1 MTELNFKGKEF
12 VFNHHLT
19 VPHRPLI
26 ADAEKGIGDVDLSGN
41 LIIQGDNLHAL
52 KALLP
57 MYAGKVD
64 CIFIDP
70 PYNTGNEGWC
80 YNDNVNAPMIREWL
94 DNNPIGVDDGLR
106 HDKWCA
112 MMWPRLR
119 LLHELLAESGSF
131 WMTVDDNESHRAKL
145 MLDEI
150 FGVENFVAN
159 IVWQKKHTRSN
170 DARWFSDNHDHLLCY
185 AKSKLNWNRNLLA
198 RNAEQDSKWKN
209 EDGDDRGPWASGPCH
224 VKTPNQRDI
233 YEITTPSGRKLMPP
247 RGTSWRFSEKKFQ
260 ELVKDKRIYFGRNG
274 NNVPRYKRFL
284 SEVQSGL
291 VPVTIWSHQEVGH
304 NQDAKSQITQLG
316 MLGAFDTPK
325 PVELLHQII
334 TISSGSNSIFLDSFA
349 GSGTTAHAV
358 LAANAE
364 DNGNRKFI
372 LVEMEDYADEVTAER
387 VRRVINGY
395 ENDGKTTDGLGGAFT
410 YCTLGDPIDLDRI
423 LTGDDLPDFDALGA
437 ILFHMATNQTLDTT
451 NIRADDCYL
460 GATDSEHVWMIY
472 QPDQRWL
479 KSPDAALTLTR
490 AREIAATDTDKKH
503 LVFAAAP
510 FVSRKILDDENLKV
524 EFAPLPD
531 SLYRVVRS

>member
-19 VPHRPLI
+19 VPHRPLMPHL
-26 ADAEKGIGDVDLSGN
+26 DKGIGDVDLSGN

-70 PYNTGNEGWC
+70 PYNTGTEGWR

-119 LLHELLAESGSF
+119 LLHELLADTGSF
-131 WMTVDDNESHRAKL
+131 WMTLDDNEIHRGKL
-145 MLDEI
+145 LLDEI
-150 FGVENFVAN
+150 FGQTNFVGDV
-159 IVWQKKHTRSN
+159 IRKT
-170 DARWFSDNHDHLLCY
+170 
-185 AKSKLNWNRNLLA
+185 KS
-198 RNAEQDSKWKN
+198 
-209 EDGDDRGPWASGPCH
+209 
-224 VKTPNQRDI
+224 
-233 YEITTPSGRKLMPP
+233 TT
-247 RGTSWRFSEKKFQ
+247 
-260 ELVKDKRIYFGRNG
+260 N
-274 NNVPRYKRFL
+274 
-284 SEVQSGL
+284 
-291 VPVTIWSHQEVGH
+291 
-304 NQDAKSQITQLG
+304 DAKSGFNIQHETCVIYAKIKDNLNLEGEEKDLSRYANPDNDPKGPWLSDNPSARTGEVRFPIENPYTGRVDYPPEGRCWGFSKTRYLEHVESGKIKFKKSHNANERGFIFKRYRDELRSNKHLVNSLFAAENDFMNQKATKEVIAIFG
-316 MLGAFDTPK
+316 ESVSDYPK
-325 PVELLHQII
+325 PLRLLEKIVDYATNEDALI
-334 TISSGSNSIFLDSFA
+334 LDSFA

-372 LVEMEDYADEVTAER
+372 LVEMEDDADTVTAER

-395 ENDGKTTDGLGGAFT
+395 ENAGKATTGLGGNFT
-410 YCTLGDPIDLDRI
+410 YCTLGDPIDMDRI
-423 LTGDDLPDFDALGA
+423 LTGDDLPAFDALGA
-437 ILFHMATNQTLDTT
+437 ILFHMATNQTLDTAT
-451 NIRADDCYL
+451 IRVDDYYL
-460 GATDSEHVWMIY
+460 GATETEHVWMIY

-490 AREIAATDTDKKH
+490 ARAIAATDTDKKH

-510 FVSRKILDDENLKV
+510 FVSRKILNDENLKV